1 MGFQFGF
8 TNILMA
14 TDASTD
20 LLFWSKEINISDIK
34 ESKNMN
40 WSTSGELTW
49 SILKKIFNTRS
60 TIHLDKDKLFSQKMH
75 NF

>member
-8 TNILMA
+8 GNILMA
-14 TDASTD
+14 TNASTD
-20 LLFWSKEINISDIK
+20 LLFWSKEINISDTK

-40 WSTSGELTW
+40 WSTSGEHTPL
-49 SILKKIFNTRS
+49 ILMKIFNTRS
-60 TIHLDKDKLFSQKMH
+60 IIHPDKDKLFSQKKP